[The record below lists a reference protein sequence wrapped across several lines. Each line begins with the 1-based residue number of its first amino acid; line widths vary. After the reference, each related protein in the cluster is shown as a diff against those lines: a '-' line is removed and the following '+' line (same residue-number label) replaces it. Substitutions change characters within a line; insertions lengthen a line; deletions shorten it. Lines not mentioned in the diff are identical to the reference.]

1 MKQFLVTVAGVFSG
15 LLLFF
20 VGLPLLFVVIVA
32 LATGLTAAANPAA
45 SVVTAKP
52 RRERRTESL
61 SPTWITR

>member
-32 LATGLTAAANPAA
+32 AGADPPPPPQK
-45 SVVTAKP
+45 SG
-52 RRERRTESL
+52 R
-61 SPTWITR
+61 